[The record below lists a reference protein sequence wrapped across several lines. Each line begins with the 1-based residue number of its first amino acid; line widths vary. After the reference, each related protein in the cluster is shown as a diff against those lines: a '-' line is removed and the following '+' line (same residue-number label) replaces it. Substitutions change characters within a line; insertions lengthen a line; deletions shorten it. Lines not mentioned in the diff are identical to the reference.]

1 MNTVK
6 ITGEPLESLEPLD
19 SAENIKYGNAFGED
33 LDTEDQ
39 FPKPQFVAP
48 QFVAEDQS
56 PKRKPKFIVLCG
68 PTGVGKSMVPK
79 NIFKLNKEDFIKI
92 EIDSLVVQNKLYT
105 NTIFTINQLDKNLI
119 VNTINGKDKEKRKL
133 LTDLFNVLYL
143 NVKNNIIPCVKY
155 DSDDSETQRYD
166 PETQNLTCS
175 KLHDYLLAK
184 AINEGKTIVLEING
198 DKTFKWLFENVEDVE
213 EIEEIDKTEP
223 FRNKHRNIIREK
235 YDTTIFYLSYNY
247 KKLLE
252 SNKTRFLKDIKAC
265 GLQSCIARLG
275 NFLLPDIYR
284 KTINGIFTVHN
295 DLLQF
300 FKDNNITVRFCERND
315 GRKDDNNYNELKNF
329 EEYKKSFELPK
340 NEIDSQHQDNGVLM
354 NIIQSPTAFSKR
366 IGSIFRMGGRK
377 TQKNKK
383 QKAKLKKAKSKKQ
396 NSKSKKI

>member
-1 MNTVK
+1 MSVVN
-6 ITGEPLESLEPLD
+6 ITGEPLD
-19 SAENIKYGNAFGED
+19 SAKNIKYGTNAFGED

-39 FPKPQFVAP
+39 FPKPQFVA
-48 QFVAEDQS
+48 EDQS
-56 PKRKPKFIVLCG
+56 LKRKPQFIVLCG

-155 DSDDSETQRYD
+155 DSGDSETQRYD

-213 EIEEIDKTEP
+213 EIDKTEV
-223 FRNKHRNIIREK
+223 FRNTHRNIIREN

-265 GLQSCIARLG
+265 GLKSCIARLG

-284 KTINGIFTVHN
+284 NTINGIFTVHN

-300 FKDNNITVRFCERND
+300 FKDNNITVRFCERKD
-315 GRKDDNNYNELKNF
+315 GRKDDNNYNELPNF

-340 NEIDSQHQDNGVLM
+340 DEIDVQHQDNGVLM
-354 NIIQSPTAFSKR
+354 NIIKSPTAFSRR
-366 IGSIFRMGGRK
+366 IGSIFRKGGRK
-377 TQKNKK
+377 TQKSKK

-396 NSKSKKI
+396 NSKKQNSKKQNSKSKKI